1 MINWQHGIFR
11 SVYFIVS
18 KYRIVKTAI
27 AVLILFFF
35 NGGLQGTSLNPDEA
49 VLYIFEGSD
58 WCTHCARLEKNI
70 LTNEA
75 FLKEIGALNIKLER
89 IDFPQR
95 TQLPPETR
103 KYNDEIAEKFGFDGT
118 FPTLILVRMDS
129 EKTRRIIYHNESVET
144 MLQMIRNNLQLLYE

>member
-1 MINWQHGIFR
+1 MKVGIFVFLL
-11 SVYFIVS
+11 S
-18 KYRIVKTAI
+18 
-27 AVLILFFF
+27 FFTP
-35 NGGLQGTSLNPDEA
+35 GLQATAVIPEEA

-70 LTNEA
+70 LTDEV

-95 TQLPPETR
+95 TQLPPEIR
-103 KYNDEIAEKFGFDGT
+103 KYNDEIAEKYGFDGT

-129 EKTRRIIYHNESVET
+129 EKARKIIYHNESVET
-144 MLQMIRNNLQLLYE
+144 MLQLIRNNLQLLYE